1 MYSIMCLF
9 LDIGTEVVSRDP
21 NNLYTNYFITTGSSN
36 KQQ

>member
-9 LDIGTEVVSRDP
+9 LDIGTEVSRDP